1 MSPDRDHAE
10 VDVVIV
16 GSGVVGAAIA
26 RRLSHLDLRIVLIDA
41 ADDVGA
47 ATSKANTA
55 ILHTGFD
62 ATPSTKEARLVR
74 QGYDLLR
81 AYCQRA
87 GIAIELTGALL
98 TAWTPEQLDAL
109 PGIRQRA
116 EKNGYDRCRFV
127 DADEVRRLEPHLGPG
142 VLGALAVPDEA
153 IVDPWTPPIAFASEA
168 VRNGVRLVL
177 ATRVTRVERAGER
190 WLVQTRAAGGALG
203 VVRTSTAG
211 TGPSRRSRWSPMIRW
226 HG

>member
-16 GSGVVGAAIA
+16 GAGVVGAAIA

-55 ILHTGFD
+55 LLHTGFD

-98 TAWTPEQLDAL
+98 TAWTPEQLDA
-109 PGIRQRA
+109 PGDPSEGREERL
-116 EKNGYDRCRFV
+116 RPV
-127 DADEVRRLEPHLGPG
+127 PLRRRRRGPP
-142 VLGALAVPDEA
+142 AR
-153 IVDPWTPPIAFASEA
+153 TAS
-168 VRNGVRLVL
+168 
-177 ATRVTRVERAGER
+177 RAGR
-190 WLVQTRAAGGALG
+190 VRACRALSPC
-203 VVRTSTAG
+203 RM
-211 TGPSRRSRWSPMIRW
+211 RRSSTRGRRRSPSPARPCATGCGSCW
-226 HG
+226 QHE